1 MGDNIITSYTQ
12 TQAEAYILDISE
24 VLDLI
29 RKTDIKL
36 LGQISIG
43 GVATQKKHSWLKDE
57 MDYEK
62 VQATNDAAGALVIG
76 ETTLTL
82 NLAARHDLRLRVGS
96 IIKDKAVGKDESLMV
111 TNIATVSPYTITV
124 TVWPGGGAAG
134 QDHAQAADY
143 RIISSPIKEGAS
155 PTDSAAAARTMASN
169 YIQLFERGISI
180 TDETKNLKMRAVSD
194 EEKYQIEKKTWSL
207 KRELGFAVLYGKQHE
222 PASVDEYGTLG
233 RQKFRPGKT
242 LCCAGKSQKF
252 EIPKS
257 KNAQTETISREESAW
272 LAGIIEGEG
281 NFNLHKLHQGQIC
294 GTKTRKHD
302 SISTWIVIDNT
313 DLRLIQKI
321 SQIYVKI
328 GIKYHYDLKKRAS
341 EKHRFGLRI
350 TTSGF
355 GSCRKLIRCI
365 SEFLASKKDQA
376 ELMLQFIELREKKW
390 QQANPNHIPFRVG
403 KNGGFAKITAPIS
416 YGEEEWDMQR
426 KMQELKH
433 RDFNP
438 QRLSRKASL
447 PLRDEDIVRAYK

>member
-82 NLAARHDLRLRVGS
+82 NLAGRHDLRLRVGS

-180 TDETKNLKMRAVSD
+180 TDETKNLKMKSVSD

-233 RQKFRPGKT
+233 GILEF
-242 LCCAGKSQKF
+242 LSAAGSLVSDAGGAELTEKMINDRAQAIADEGGTPDIIVVGTKQARLMSTFSEKYIRTQSTQTVLGHYVDTFLTDTGLRLPIIIEDELDTEYAMLLTKGMAKIVPF
-252 EIPKS
+252 NNEAWSLYVWPRTKY
-257 KNAQTETISREESAW
+257 AQT
-272 LAGIIEGEG
+272 
-281 NFNLHKLHQGQIC
+281 
-294 GTKTRKHD
+294 
-302 SISTWIVIDNT
+302 
-313 DLRLIQKI
+313 
-321 SQIYVKI
+321 
-328 GIKYHYDLKKRAS
+328 
-341 EKHRFGLRI
+341 
-350 TTSGF
+350 TTMKGAYTF
-355 GSCRKLIRCI
+355 
-365 SEFLASKKDQA
+365 
-376 ELMLQFIELREKKW
+376 ELRNADKCH
-390 QQANPNHIPFRVG
+390 ALI
-403 KNGGFAKITAPIS
+403 KNLAEP
-416 YGEEEWDMQR
+416 
-426 KMQELKH
+426 EL
-433 RDFNP
+433 
-438 QRLSRKASL
+438 S
-447 PLRDEDIVRAYK
+447 